1 MARRP
6 LATTQCA
13 FWAAVCLIYI
23 IGSAPRLVKALRADA
38 FNAPA
43 AFHSTDKYLAA
54 TAGMTDGS
62 RRIGDALTLLPDKKR
77 PIGIVKS
84 EEPVSSFIGM
94 VVAYLAWPREIRF
107 ISAATGVTSDAGE
120 GLDRRCLSGVVFCD
134 VSTPSWARK
143 RVQLGPSVSLV
154 PSPTIIEPEAR

>member
-1 MARRP
+1 MARSR
-6 LATTQCA
+6 LATIHCA
-13 FWAAVCLIYI
+13 FWAAVCLLYI
-23 IGSAPRLVKALRADA
+23 IDSAPRLVKALRADA
-38 FNAPA
+38 WNAPG

-62 RRIGDALTLLPDKKR
+62 RRINDALTLLPDKKR

-84 EEPVSSFIGM
+84 EEPISNFIGM

-107 ISAATGVTSDAGE
+107 ISPATGADE
-120 GLDRRCLSGVVFCD
+120 GLDRRALSGVVFCD

-143 RVQLGPSVSLV
+143 RVQLSPIVSLV
-154 PSPTIIEPEAR
+154 PSPAITEPEAP